1 MIEPDIGS
9 VFWVR
14 GKSQRVQINGLL

>member
-9 VFWVR
+9 VLWVQD
-14 GKSQRVQINGLL
+14 KSQRVQINGLL